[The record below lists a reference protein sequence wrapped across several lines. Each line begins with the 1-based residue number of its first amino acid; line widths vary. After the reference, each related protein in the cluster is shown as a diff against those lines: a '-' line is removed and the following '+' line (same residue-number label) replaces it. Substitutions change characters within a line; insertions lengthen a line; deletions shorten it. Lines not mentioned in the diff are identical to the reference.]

1 MGSKLEMV
9 VLSVTDGGGWIM
21 MLVDE
26 AEPDPAAQR
35 GQKSECKR
43 KVQLS
48 WQVQRCDGEE
58 KSVKLASSSW
68 ATPGDEGGGVVKT
81 TIRCA
86 RRKWSN
92 VYCGRAWSRSA
103 QTAAKEAN
111 APS

>member
-58 KSVKLASSSW
+58 K
-68 ATPGDEGGGVVKT
+68 T